1 MNIALAGHPNSGK
14 SLLFN
19 TLTGGSQHVGNWPR
33 VTVEQRFGCLKGAP
47 DCRIQDLP
55 GLYSLDAGTLDG
67 RIAADYLHGGHAD
80 RIVNVLDATSIERG
94 LPLTMQLLSL
104 GIPTVVALNMMDV
117 AQSENMEIDVAALSK
132 ELGCPVIPI
141 SALRKTGV
149 DGLIR
154 AMTDEKVVNGF
165 PPREADDE
173 TRRALARK
181 ICGRCVKNG
190 SGRSLSRSDKLDA
203 VLTNRYLGLPI
214 FAAVMYFIYSFA
226 ITGFGKTASMFIKK
240 QLFGVSIAGALRA
253 WFTELGVVGW
263 LSSLVIDGVVS
274 GVGSV
279 LRYAPRLLLLFLF
292 ISILEDS
299 GYMAR
304 AAFML
309 DRLFRRFGLSGKSFI
324 PLFVCTG
331 CAVPGVMSCKTVDD
345 EGCRRITVMTAS
357 FMPCGMKMAVVA
369 LFAGSI
375 FGGSGFVSASVY
387 FVGLFAVLLSGLIL
401 KNFRPLSRDDTP
413 FVLELPNYR
422 VPSLRN
428 VWANTWERTWTFI
441 RRAGT
446 IILLMSVVIWLL
458 QKCGFTDGRFGMLGE
473 GGKSLLAYFGGFAA
487 PVFAPLGFG
496 FWQAVVATVC
506 GFVVKE
512 GIVGSLGVLY
522 GFAGGMAT
530 GAETAA
536 LLSGSFTALSA
547 YSFLLFNLLCM
558 PCFGAVGA
566 IRREMNSAG
575 WVWGTIA
582 YQFAF
587 AYAAA
592 FIFYQLG
599 SFFSGSGFCAATA
612 VAAVTVAVMVYL
624 AARRRKGAK
633 NVPCE

>member
-19 TLTGGSQHVGNWPR
+19 TLTGGRQHVGNWPR
-33 VTVEQRFGCLKGAP
+33 VTVAQRYGTLRGKP
-47 DCRIQDLP
+47 DCRLQDLP
-55 GLYSLDAGTLDG
+55 GIYSLGADTLDG
-67 RIAADYLHGGHAD
+67 RIAADYLRGGHVD
-80 RIVNVLDATSIERG
+80 RIVNVLDATGIERG
-94 LPLTMQLLSL
+94 LPLTLELLSL

-117 AQSENMEIDVAALSK
+117 AKSEGIEIDTAALSSA
-132 ELGCPVIPI
+132 LGCPVIPV
-141 SALRKTGV
+141 SALRKTGMEE
-149 DGLIR
+149 LTR
-154 AMTDEKVVNGF
+154 AMTDESAANRA
-165 PPREADDE
+165 PLREAGAE
-173 TRRALARK
+173 ARRELAQK
-181 ICGRCVKNG
+181 ICGSCVKGG
-190 SGRSLSRSDKLDA
+190 SGKSLLRSDQLDA
-203 VLTNRYLGLPI
+203 VLTNRFLGLPI
-214 FAAVMYFIYSFA
+214 FAGIMVLIYSFA

-240 QLFGVSIAGALRA
+240 QLFGVTIAGALRT
-253 WFTELGVVGW
+253 WFAGLGVAEW

-299 GYMAR
+299 GYMVR
-304 AAFML
+304 AAFLL

-331 CAVPGVMSCKTVDD
+331 CAVPGIMACKTVDD
-345 EGCRRITVMTAS
+345 EADRRITVMTAS

-369 LFAGSI
+369 LFAGSV
-375 FGGSGFVSASVY
+375 FGGSGLVSASVY

-401 KNFRPLSRDDTP
+401 KGFQPLSPDDAP
-413 FVLELPNYR
+413 FILELPNYR
-422 VPSLRN
+422 LPSLRN
-428 VWANTWERTWTFI
+428 VWANTWERTWTFMK
-441 RRAGT
+441 RAGT
-446 IILLMSVVIWLL
+446 IILLMSVVIWFL
-458 QKCGFTDGRFGMLGE
+458 QKCGFTDGRFGMLGK
-473 GGKSLLAYFGGFAA
+473 GGKSLLACFGGFVA
-487 PVFAPLGFG
+487 PIFKPLGFG

-512 GIVGSLGVLY
+512 GIVGSLGVLF
-522 GFAGGMAT
+522 GFTNGMAT
-530 GAETAA
+530 GGEIAS

-566 IRREMNSAG
+566 IRREMNSAR

-592 FIFYQLG
+592 FVFYQFGLL
-599 SFFSGSGFCAATA
+599 FTGSGFSAATA
-612 VAAVTVAVMVYL
+612 MAATVAAAVTLL
-624 AARRRKGAK
+624 AARKRRGTK
-633 NVPCE
+633 NVLC